1 MAYLGKNRRLIGGF
15 PGGSDDKEFACN
27 TGDPGSILCRNDP
40 VEKGRATHSSILV
53 WRIDEQKSLV
63 GYSPWDNKESDTTE

>member
-15 PGGSDDKEFACN
+15 PDGSDDKEFACN

-63 GYSPWDNKESDTTE
+63 GYSPWGNKESDTTE